1 MNMLEPKNVILMG
14 DFNARTSDLHDFS
27 DIDKKLYEDIDIDEN
42 VSSDA
47 VDEITKY
54 SHDIKSISN
63 DNKRNKF
70 GKNLIESCKIQSTLV
85 ISTSVI
91 SNNRLSRRKN
101 LVLV

>member
-1 MNMLEPKNVILMG
+1 MG

-27 DIDKKLYEDIDIDEN
+27 DIDTKLYEDIDIDEN

-54 SHDIKSISN
+54 GHDIKSISN

-70 GKNLIESCKIQSTLV
+70 GKNLIESCKIHIMKCLLKAV
-85 ISTSVI
+85 D
-91 SNNRLSRRKN
+91 
-101 LVLV
+101 VLMIKAWVKLPVKMHLL